1 MSDSLPAHQARS
13 APGQSQPKA
22 PGRWLCVAVGDKG
35 DSLYWKG
42 PYTALES
49 IRSHFCELEC
59 YGEEKV
65 GVTGML
71 EGLLIFMGLQDCAFP
86 PLYKESDF
94 DEVSHM
100 RFGESLGWRENR
112 WVGFSAAAVKI
123 YIWST
128 KREAVLSE
136 ARILD
141 RRLAFKLQL
150 LEIEKTEKAPTPTK
164 KRRKKPGSPVAPPT
178 RD

>member
-71 EGLLIFMGLQDCAFP
+71 KGLPIFMGLQD
-86 PLYKESDF
+86 
-94 DEVSHM
+94 
-100 RFGESLGWRENR
+100 
-112 WVGFSAAAVKI
+112 
-123 YIWST
+123 
-128 KREAVLSE
+128 
-136 ARILD
+136 
-141 RRLAFKLQL
+141 
-150 LEIEKTEKAPTPTK
+150 
-164 KRRKKPGSPVAPPT
+164 
-178 RD
+178 